1 MKQIE
6 LLAAEKSFDQLS
18 ESEKAQV
25 LALMPAENYTRL
37 HELLRR
43 AAALDAEVAP
53 TPELASRIQRHMALN
68 KTPKDQMANPQR
80 HLVSRWRMPVWQT
93 AAAVVLAFAI
103 GKWAGT
109 QPASLPAEPVVVVK
123 TEVRTDTVL
132 IEHIRWK
139 EKVVWRTP
147 APASP
152 VVSAAEN
159 FTGLTTTPTIPP
171 MPQPEPDYAAP
182 GAPIGEQPELLQFF
196 TQPGRK

>member
-43 AAALDAEVAP
+43 AAALDAVVAP
-53 TPELASRIQRHMALN
+53 TPELASRLQRHMAL
-68 KTPKDQMANPQR
+68 KSVPETQAPGR

-139 EKVVWRTP
+139 EKVVWRIP

-159 FTGLTTTPTIPP
+159 FTGLATTPTIPP